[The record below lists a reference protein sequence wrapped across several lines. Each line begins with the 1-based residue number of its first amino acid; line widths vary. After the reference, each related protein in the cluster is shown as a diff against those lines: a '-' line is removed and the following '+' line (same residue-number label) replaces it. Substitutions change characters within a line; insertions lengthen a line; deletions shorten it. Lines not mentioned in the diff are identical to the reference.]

1 MLFCVE
7 FNTTGLDIY
16 TTVVALLVIVTFGV
30 LTCAGTGA
38 GAGVGGFYTIGA
50 GAGATGVLLAIVV
63 FEVVADFPPHPFF
76 SALDGEACGTK
87 LFATFPD

>member
-7 FNTTGLDIY
+7 FYTTGLDIY

-30 LTCAGTGA
+30 GTCAGTGA

-63 FEVVADFPPHPFF
+63 FEVVADFPSSTSIFVSIRWGSLRYKTICHF
-76 SALDGEACGTK
+76 S
-87 LFATFPD
+87 